1 MTITGAGR
9 LRRLNPSELIILADI
24 AVYAGLFTSALLA
37 ATLLPASSEAVLVTL
52 LASGGGEPMLL
63 FAVATVGNVL
73 GSVVNWM
80 LGRFCSQFRDRRW
93 FPISKAAFERAS
105 VHFRRFGVWS
115 LLFAWLPIV
124 GDPLTLIAGALRVR
138 FLLFLALVAFG
149 KLVRYA
155 AVATGA
161 LWWAA

>member
-1 MTITGAGR
+1 M
-9 LRRLNPSELIILADI
+9 ADL
-24 AVYAGLFTSALLA
+24 AVYAGLFASALLA
-37 ATLLPASSEAVLVTL
+37 ATLLPASSEAVLATL
-52 LASGGGEPMLL
+52 LASERGEPILL
-63 FAVATVGNVL
+63 LAVATVGNVL
-73 GSVVNWM
+73 GSVVNWT

-93 FPISKAAFERAS
+93 FPISEATFERAS
-105 VHFRRFGVWS
+105 VHFRRYGVWS

-138 FLLFLALVAFG
+138 FPLFFVLVTLG
-149 KLVRYA
+149 KAVRYA